1 MFVDIMIWLYGS
13 EKLQLVPYTP
23 TITEVPETL
32 NGAEPAAHFP
42 GKLIA
47 AVR

>member
-1 MFVDIMIWLYGS
+1 MEMSQVY
-13 EKLQLVPYTP
+13 LVPYIP

-32 NGAEPAAHFP
+32 NGAEPIAHFP